1 MANNGKPKFGMYW
14 ASSCGGCEIA
24 VLNIGDKILDVDAI
38 FDIAFWP
45 VAADFKYEDVRNYP
59 DGYIDLCLFN
69 GAIRN
74 SENEEMA
81 HLLRQ
86 KSKVLVAFGS
96 CAYEGCIPALSNLT
110 TREKTLS
117 TVYLDN
123 QTIDNPERTL
133 PKEVTTV
140 AEGELTLPSFYH
152 TVKALDQVV
161 PVDYYIPGCPPEP
174 EQIWAVLEVVVN
186 ALLHGADLPPTG
198 SIVGAGKVAVCEEC
212 ILEKNVKKITQFYR
226 PYEINPQPG
235 LCLLEQGIVCLGP
248 ATRSGCGALCPQVG
262 MPCRGCYGPLDG
274 VEDQGAKMLSAIAS
288 VVDVG
293 KPGDDEHQL
302 DDEIKSVMDTLVDP
316 AGTFY
321 RFSMAHSM
329 LRRVRANGNSKKAG
343 GDE

>member
-1 MANNGKPKFGMYW
+1 MAKNGKPKFGMYW

-24 VLNIGDKILDVDAI
+24 VLNIHEKILDVDAI

-110 TREKTLS
+110 TREETLS

-123 QTIDNPERTL
+123 VSIDNPDNTL
-133 PKEVTTV
+133 PKEVSSV
-140 AEGELTLPSFYH
+140 PEGDLTLPSFYH
-152 TVKALDQVV
+152 TVKSLDQVV

-186 ALLHGADLPPTG
+186 ALLHGAELPPSG

-293 KPGDDEHQL
+293 KPGDDEQQL
-302 DDEIKSVMDTLVDP
+302 DDEIRAVMDTLVDP

-321 RFSMAHSM
+321 RFSMAHS
-329 LRRVRANGNSKKAG
+329 LLHRARVNGDSNKAG
-343 GDE
+343 GEQ

>member
-110 TREKTLS
+110 TREDTLS

-123 QTIDNPERTL
+123 QTIDNPEGIL
-133 PKEVTTV
+133 PKEVTIV

-186 ALLHGADLPPTG
+186 ALLHGAELPPTG

-226 PYEINPQPG
+226 PYEINPEPR
-235 LCLLEQGIVCLGP
+235 LCLLEQGVVCLGP

-293 KPGDDEHQL
+293 KPSDDEHQL

-321 RFSMAHSM
+321 RFSLAHSM
-329 LRRVRANGNSKKAG
+329 LRRARLNGNSNKGG
-343 GDE
+343 GD

>member
-1 MANNGKPKFGMYW
+1 MAGNGKPKFAMYW
-14 ASSCGGCEIA
+14 GASCGGCEIA
-24 VLNIGDKILDVDAI
+24 VLNIGEHILDVDAV

-45 VAADFKYEDVRNYP
+45 CAADFKYEDVRNYE
-59 DGYIDLCLFN
+59 DGHIDLCLYN

-74 SENEEMA
+74 SENEEIA

-96 CAYEGCIPALSNLT
+96 CAQEGCIPALSNLT
-110 TREKTLS
+110 SKEATLK

-123 QTIDNPERTL
+123 PSIDNPEGIL
-133 PKEVTTV
+133 PQEVINV
-140 AEGELTLPSFYH
+140 PEGELTLPAFYH

-174 EQIWAVLEVVVN
+174 HQIWAVLQVVVN
-186 ALLHGADLPPTG
+186 ALLNNGPLPPKG
-198 SIVGAGKVAVCEEC
+198 SIVGAGNVAVCNEC
-212 ILEKNVKKITQFYR
+212 PLEKNEKKIARFYR
-226 PYEINPQPG
+226 PYEIVPEPG
-235 LCLLEQGIVCLGP
+235 ICLLEQGIVCMGP

-262 MPCRGCYGPLDG
+262 MGCRGCYGPLDE

-293 KPGDDEHQL
+293 AAGEEEHEL
-302 DDEIKSVMDTLVDP
+302 ERKINETMKTLADP

-321 RFSMAHSM
+321 RFSMAHS
-329 LRRVRANGNSKKAG
+329 LLGRSRIL
-343 GDE
+343 GDDGK